1 MSTQF
6 TGSCWFPTNIF
17 TINIKSSA
25 VGIFPS
31 LIVGAF
37 ICIANEVLWIREG
50 EGEQKDYILGDRKIT
65 FLKKER
71 LHFLE
76 TEIFHFWRQKD
87 YTVGDR

>member
-1 MSTQF
+1 M
-6 TGSCWFPTNIF
+6 
-17 TINIKSSA
+17 
-25 VGIFPS
+25 GIFPS

-71 LHFLE
+71 LHF
-76 TEIFHFWRQKD
+76 WRQK
-87 YTVGDR
+87 YFIFGDRKITLLGTDRLHFVDKKINFLKTEKLLF

>member
-1 MSTQF
+1 MPEGECNSLTNFQRKR
-6 TGSCWFPTNIF
+6 TGCKKPFQER
-17 TINIKSSA
+17 
-25 VGIFPS
+25 G
-31 LIVGAF
+31 G
-37 ICIANEVLWIREG
+37 REG